1 MVSEMNRRHCNRFA
15 REARHSEAGLA
26 LVSALLMLVIITLL
40 GVSLFLGVGL
50 QQKAAGNSMDK
61 SRALEVVQS
70 VTTAAERWL
79 DVNSQKLG
87 PVGCSSTV
95 GTFRLCISPPNDPAD
110 PSSWA
115 SAGATTVDLQQV
127 RVDAS
132 GAMNT
137 YAAQPAVWISYLG
150 RATMGSGNLYE
161 IDAQAYG
168 GNPNTVAVIQ
178 AVYYVGLNANNSTPA
193 QNLGQ

>member
-1 MVSEMNRRHCNRFA
+1 MNTHRCNRSA
-15 REARHSEAGLA
+15 PVATGPEAGLA
-26 LVSALLMLVIITLL
+26 LVSALLMLIIITLL
-40 GVSLFLGVGL
+40 GVSLFLGVSL
-50 QQKAAGNSMDK
+50 QQQAAGNSMEK

-79 DVNSQKLG
+79 DGNSQKLG
-87 PVGCSSTV
+87 PVACSSTIS
-95 GTFRLCISPPNDPAD
+95 TFRLCISPPNDPAD

-115 SAGATTVDLQQV
+115 NAGATTVDLQQV
-127 RVDAS
+127 HINAA
-132 GAMNT
+132 GGLNT

-150 RATMGSGNLYE
+150 RATMGAGNLYE

-168 GNPNTVAVIQ
+168 GNANTVAVVQ